1 MNAQQFEKFLID
13 KDACE
18 DAQIF
23 CKGKS
28 LKEAWDTT
36 DRGDWML
43 WLMENSENKV
53 TDKQYRLIAVK
64 CARRVQHRMK
74 DQRSID
80 ALDVAERYANG
91 QATDDELKAAWAAA
105 WAAWEAAAWE
115 AAAWAAAAWA
125 AWEAAAWAARE
136 AAEWAAWEAAEWAA
150 VGVVAAERKA
160 QADIIREIVPVFEL

>member
-91 QATDDELKAAWAAA
+91 QATDDELKAGWEAAEAAAWAAA
-105 WAAWEAAAWE
+105 WAA
-115 AAAWAAAAWA
+115 AAAAWA
-125 AWEAAAWAARE
+125 ATEAAARAARE
-136 AAEWAAWEAAEWAA
+136 AAWAATEAAAW
-150 VGVVAAERKA
+150 AAERKA

>member
-91 QATDDELKAAWAAA
+91 QATDDELKAAWAA
-105 WAAWEAAAWE
+105 WAAAAWE
-115 AAAWAAAAWA
+115 AAAWAAA
-125 AWEAAAWAARE
+125 
-136 AAEWAAWEAAEWAA
+136 EAAEWAA